1 MKVKTGFMTKTIES
15 LTTGPLRR
23 RCRPEAKVPHLAI
36 AVKNL
41 GKVSRQYIRTR
52 GSPPTRVV
60 GIVSPQG
67 NETFDHSSFETY
79 LEWKH
84 HNFSQDNIE
93 RDKQKSR
100 SSDRAKARKKMSWTK
115 KTVSG
120 YLRCTLEELD
130 LILSQVAPIDMK
142 DCLIFLGILPESA
155 RKPLSFTLS
164 PRVLPKPVLSTE
176 IPLTPCV
183 DDRII
188 RRVGPQ
194 QSSHPLK
201 KKRFHISEALFSMDK
216 WDSIETFKEKVS
228 AHAIVMRSPDV
239 NPSNVYPKF
248 IHISSSEMRPWF

>member
-1 MKVKTGFMTKTIES
+1 MGKSGGDPTPQPAASPLPTLGLPSKRPAGGPSPRLKQTGRSTGLMAKTVK
-15 LTTGPLRR
+15 LLATGPGPLHR
-23 RCRPEAKVPHLAI
+23 RCHSESKVTPLAI

-41 GKVSRQYIRTR
+41 GKISRQYIRTK

-67 NETFDHSSFETY
+67 NENFDHSSFETY
-79 LEWKH
+79 LDWKH
-84 HNFSQDNIE
+84 HNFSRDNIE
-93 RDKQKSR
+93 RDEQKSR
-100 SSDRAKARKKMSWTK
+100 SSDRAKSRKKMSWTK
-115 KTVSG
+115 NTVSG
-120 YLRCTLEELD
+120 YLRCTPEELD

-142 DCLIFLGILPESA
+142 DCLIFLGLLPESA

-164 PRVLPKPVLSTE
+164 LRVLPNPMLSTE

-201 KKRFHISEALFSMDK
+201 KKTL
-216 WDSIETFKEKVS
+216 
-228 AHAIVMRSPDV
+228 P
-239 NPSNVYPKF
+239 Y
-248 IHISSSEMRPWF
+248 